1 MKSLFYAVSAA
12 LLIASPLT
20 SFAQQES
27 GVTRAQVRAELVQ
40 VEQAGYKPGG
50 DENNYPATIQA
61 ATAKVDS
68 QGTAVAR
75 APAVNSS
82 PVSSTSGSVQ
92 SVAANANDSGP
103 QSTYFGA

>member
-1 MKSLFYAVSAA
+1 MHTNHWELPIMKSLISAVSAA

-27 GVTRAQVRAELVQ
+27 GLTRAQVRADLVQ

-61 ATAKVDS
+61 AEAKVAS
-68 QGTAVAR
+68 QGTAVAS
-75 APAVNSS
+75 APH
-82 PVSSTSGSVQ
+82 
-92 SVAANANDSGP
+92 
-103 QSTYFGA
+103 